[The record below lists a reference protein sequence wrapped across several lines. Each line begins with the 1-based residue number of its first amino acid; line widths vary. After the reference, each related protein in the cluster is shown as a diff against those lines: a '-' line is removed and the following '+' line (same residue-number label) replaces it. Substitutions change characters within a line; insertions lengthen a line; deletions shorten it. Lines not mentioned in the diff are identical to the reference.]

1 MSRNSF
7 LSRLYPWLLRLYP
20 AEFRKRYGSEMHL
33 VFEDR
38 ARDASRRRLATL
50 GLLSSELRD
59 IFTTALK
66 EHVSACAQ
74 IRRRAS
80 GHDQEGRNNMI
91 DGLLQD
97 FRYAIRTLV
106 KSPAFVGVAVLS
118 LALGIGANT
127 AIFSIVNGV
136 LFKPMPVHNPD
147 ELVAVYA
154 TTPRLNVP
162 SQFSYPDY
170 LDYREQN
177 DVFTDIFAHFG
188 VPLSLAERDQPEMVW
203 GEIVTGNYFTGLGA
217 EPVVGRTLIPEDD
230 TTPGAHPVAVLR
242 HGYWERRFGADPSVV
257 GRTIKLN
264 GHEFT
269 LVGVAPKGFTGT
281 KFLGYTPDLWV
292 PLMMHA
298 QVWPES
304 EGLLDMRD
312 ANWLQFRARLLAR

>member
-1 MSRNSF
+1 M
-7 LSRLYPWLLRLYP
+7 
-20 AEFRKRYGSEMHL
+20 
-33 VFEDR
+33 
-38 ARDASRRRLATL
+38 
-50 GLLSSELRD
+50 
-59 IFTTALK
+59 
-66 EHVSACAQ
+66 
-74 IRRRAS
+74 
-80 GHDQEGRNNMI
+80 
-91 DGLLQD
+91 
-97 FRYAIRTLV
+97 
-106 KSPAFVGVAVLS
+106 AVLS

-136 LFKPMPVHNPD
+136 LFKPMPVNNPD

-188 VPLSLAERDQPEMVW
+188 VPLSLVDVDQPEMVW

-257 GRTIKLN
+257 GRTVKLN

-312 ANWLQFRARLLAR
+312 ANWLQFRARLKPGVMLTQAETAMNTIARRLESTYPPDEPRVPNARHPGQYKDRAIHRT